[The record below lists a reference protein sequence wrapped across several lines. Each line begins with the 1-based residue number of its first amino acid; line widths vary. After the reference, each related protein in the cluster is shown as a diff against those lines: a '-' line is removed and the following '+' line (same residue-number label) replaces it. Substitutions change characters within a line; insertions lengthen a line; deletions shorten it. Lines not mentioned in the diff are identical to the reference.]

1 MKIEIYCFFISRKAD
16 KNDFFINIVLPP
28 LVYPLMSH
36 PFAGIYVYGIRVRA
50 DEDRDIDAEFEA
62 FMAVDALET
71 VQRMFEGYK
80 PHLFELDR
88 LLHGELQELE
98 TVRIHELVIAQIKAL
113 NH

>member
-50 DEDRDIDAEFEA
+50 DESDVEAEFEA

-71 VQRMFEGYK
+71 VQRMFEGYE
-80 PHLFELDR
+80 PYLFELDR
-88 LLHGELQELE
+88 LLHGDLQEFE
-98 TVRIHELVIAQIKAL
+98 TVRKHELVIAQIKAL